1 MPDVAGNIGVD
12 RHLRIEKDALIQFE
26 LIGNFR
32 GKPAI
37 LMVRRVEQHKLEPI
51 EMNRKIA
58 FEAYVGQRKD
68 STVYKT
74 LKLLDLQGVPLHPE
88 GYHAA
93 ILDYEKGNQI
103 NLIFKLLSKSKL
115 CSSEAQRKWKLLV
128 VPLHE
133 ANTSLETIS
142 YQELEMRYNVNLQVV
157 AGGDEKRCQISK
169 SKPHP
174 EWLPDFCPQKE
185 KSIYKNLQDEF
196 WQELQKVKNG
206 VGLIT
211 EEDLRKMKG
220 REILNL
226 ALEAISSTD

>member
-32 GKPAI
+32 GKLAI

-88 GYHAA
+88 GFHAA
-93 ILDYEKGNQI
+93 ILDYDKGNQI
-103 NLIFKLLSKSKL
+103 NFVFKQLSKSKL
-115 CSSEAQRKWKLLV
+115 CSKFSKL
-128 VPLHE
+128 
-133 ANTSLETIS
+133 
-142 YQELEMRYNVNLQVV
+142 Y
-157 AGGDEKRCQISK
+157 
-169 SKPHP
+169 
-174 EWLPDFCPQKE
+174 
-185 KSIYKNLQDEF
+185 
-196 WQELQKVKNG
+196 
-206 VGLIT
+206 
-211 EEDLRKMKG
+211 
-220 REILNL
+220 
-226 ALEAISSTD
+226 